1 MFTKTLYKRIAYLSM
16 VNKHEKTIQLI
27 EKALATVI
35 KNRLKKWQGR
45 TLLATFGFNVC
56 DKEKKVSIDSTPAR
70 QSVVHLQYPSW
81 SRTGL
86 AEI

>member
-1 MFTKTLYKRIAYLSM
+1 M

-45 TLLATFGFNVC
+45 TLLASFGFNVC
-56 DKEKKVSIDSTPAR
+56 DKEKKY
-70 QSVVHLQYPSW
+70 H
-81 SRTGL
+81 
-86 AEI
+86 